1 MNLGKFVKL
10 NYLIIPLFTFL
21 VASLGGLIT
30 DRGMD
35 WYMSISLPSW
45 TPAGAIIGAVWTV
58 LFILATIAALLVW
71 NKYPRGRI
79 FNQIIVVFL
88 VNGFLN
94 FFWSWLFFGVH
105 QLFLAIVFA
114 VVLGIS
120 VLVIIYLAKNKL
132 PVVIWLLTPYAVW
145 VFFASYLT
153 FSVWRLN
160 N

>member
-1 MNLGKFVKL
+1 MNGGKFVKL

-21 VASLGGLIT
+21 VASLGGFIT

-45 TPAGAIIGAVWTV
+45 TPAGSVIGAVWTV

-79 FNQIIVVFL
+79 FNQIIIVFM

-105 QLFLAIVFA
+105 QLFLAIIFA

-120 VLVIIYLAKNKL
+120 VLVIIYLAKSKL
-132 PVVIWLLTPYAVW
+132 PGVVWLLTPYAVW
-145 VFFASYLT
+145 VFFATYLT